1 MSEDTIEVEL
11 ARVSW
16 NDQGLVPVIAQQW
29 DTGEV
34 LMMAWADEEALRRT
48 LTTGR
53 ATYWSRSRQE
63 YWRKGDTSGHVQHV
77 HGARLDCDGDTVL
90 LFVDQDGVAG
100 PGQGG
105 QAGGHRILSPGAAGG
120 QAQGQAG
127 SLGGLA
133 VVHQGLGAVVVVGRQ
148 DQDQALHLRDARQR
162 AHRAPEERH
171 AAGAQELLALAPGRT
186 REPLAAASGQDDRPE
201 VHVIGPFP
209 AGGRQ

>member
-16 NDQGLVPVIAQQW
+16 NDQGLVPVIVQQW
-29 DTGEV
+29 DTLEV

-90 LFVDQDGVAG
+90 LFVDQIGVACHTG
-100 PGQGG
+100 TRTCFDG
-105 QAGGHRILSPGAAGG
+105 RDLS
-120 QAQGQAG
+120 
-127 SLGGLA
+127 A
-133 VVHQGLGAVVVVGRQ
+133 VVSEDG
-148 DQDQALHLRDARQR
+148 
-162 AHRAPEERH
+162 E
-171 AAGAQELLALAPGRT
+171 
-186 REPLAAASGQDDRPE
+186 ASR
-201 VHVIGPFP
+201 
-209 AGGRQ
+209 